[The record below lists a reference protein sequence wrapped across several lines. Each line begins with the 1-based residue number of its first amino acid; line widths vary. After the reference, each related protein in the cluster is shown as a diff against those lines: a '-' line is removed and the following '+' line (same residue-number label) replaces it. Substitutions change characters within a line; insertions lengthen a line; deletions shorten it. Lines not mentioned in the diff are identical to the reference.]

1 MQTDIVLPLAI
12 APEKVEFGLE
22 ALKRTLIEGIADANN
37 VQRNRQRLE
46 AIKRGRSVK
55 GQLNQAV
62 NAGKK
67 VAPSALKAATPK
79 LAEMAI
85 KQAVKKK

>member
-1 MQTDIVLPLAI
+1 MLPLAI
-12 APEKVEFGLE
+12 APEKVQFGLDT
-22 ALKRTLIEGIADANN
+22 LRQTLIERIADANN

-46 AIKRGRSVK
+46 AMKRGTSVK
-55 GQLNQAV
+55 GQLNKAV
-62 NAGKK
+62 KAGKK

-85 KQAVKKK
+85 KQVVKKK